1 MIRIYIVD
9 DHKMIID
16 GLSALIETVEDFQV
30 IGFGLNGKEAVDFLS
45 KNEVDVVLMD
55 INMPELNGTDTT
67 EILKKLHPGIRILV
81 LSMHD
86 DAKHIKEILNKGAD
100 GYILKNTGKRELV
113 QAINDL
119 HGGKNYYGQ
128 EVTNA
133 LVMDHV
139 KEEKPEKKVNEI
151 NLSTRE
157 KEVVK
162 LICDEKTMTEISVE
176 LGLSEHTI
184 RTHRKNLLRKLNVKN
199 TAGLVKYAFENQLV

>member
-16 GLSALIETVEDFQV
+16 GLTALLETVEEFEV
-30 IGFGLNGKEAVDFLS
+30 IGFGLNGKEAIDFLS
-45 KNEVDVVLMD
+45 SNDVDVVLMD
-55 INMPELNGTDTT
+55 INMPELNGIDTT
-67 EILKKLHPGIRILV
+67 EILKKLHPNIRILV

-113 QAINDL
+113 HAINDL
-119 HGGKNYYGQ
+119 YKGKNYYGQ

-133 LVMDHV
+133 LVLDHV
-139 KEEKPEKKVNEI
+139 KEEKPEKEVNEI

-162 LICDEKTMTEISVE
+162 LICDEKTMTEISVV